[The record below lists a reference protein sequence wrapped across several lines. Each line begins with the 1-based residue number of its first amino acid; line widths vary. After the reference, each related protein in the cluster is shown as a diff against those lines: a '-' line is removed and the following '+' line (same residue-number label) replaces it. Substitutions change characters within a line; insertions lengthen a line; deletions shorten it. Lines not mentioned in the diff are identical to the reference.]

1 MGNKNLGCVQM
12 SRRKKIIAYF
22 NSLDRSL
29 FMDVNKD
36 LANVDTALPIGH
48 GQTISQPSLVL
59 EMTLLLSP
67 EENSKVL
74 EIGTGSGYQTAI
86 LSKFSGKVFTI
97 ERIQGLYDKTKIR
110 LENMNYKNIYFKLDD
125 GTMGWEKF
133 APFDRI
139 MVTAAARFI
148 PPSLLDQLAIN
159 GIMVIPVGG
168 SAYQE
173 LLMIKKDSNG
183 KVSTESKGYVKFV
196 PLIGKYK

>member
-1 MGNKNLGCVQM
+1 M